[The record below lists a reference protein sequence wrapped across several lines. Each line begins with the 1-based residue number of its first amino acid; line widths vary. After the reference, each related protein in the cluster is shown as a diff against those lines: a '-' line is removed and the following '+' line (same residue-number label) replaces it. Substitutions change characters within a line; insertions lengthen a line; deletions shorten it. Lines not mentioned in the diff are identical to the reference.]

1 MITRHQAMR
10 TLFGADRKLHRMLQY
25 WAGTAIM
32 YTVIIGLMFGRAAL
46 AGQADA
52 RGICLY
58 VAVGVA
64 VFYPLVRVGGR
75 IGLAPTVL
83 AGLQGVFS
91 ISCHVW
97 GYSIAGPLRGVTLV
111 GLPVIVVFCIFALR
125 PRQTLMLTGFNLA
138 VMGATMWWHAARDP
152 LHFPPAVEAV
162 HFTIVAIGALA
173 VTLLTGEMS
182 KLRARLKTQ
191 KDDLLTALD
200 TIRTLATIDDLT
212 KLANRRHMNDLLAQE
227 ERRRDAGAGPICI
240 AVLDIDFFKRINDR
254 FGHAA
259 GDNVLR
265 DFAQATR
272 AELRE
277 GDVLARWGGEEFLLM
292 LPNTPPANARTVLE
306 RMRARVAALKPA
318 VESCSDA
325 QDRVSFSAGLSV
337 WHPDEPIA
345 ETVNRADKA
354 LYAAKAAGRNR
365 VIEG

>member
-1 MITRHQAMR
+1 M
-10 TLFGADRKLHRMLQY
+10 LFGADRKLHRMLQY

-32 YTVIIGLMFGRAAL
+32 YTIVIGLMFGPAAL
-46 AGQADA
+46 AGQPQA
-52 RGICLY
+52 RAICLY
-58 VAVGVA
+58 VAAGVA
-64 VFYPLVRVGGR
+64 LFYPLVRIGSRV
-75 IGLAPTVL
+75 GLAPTIL
-83 AGLQGVFS
+83 AGLQGIFS

-125 PRQTLMLTGFNLA
+125 PRQTLMLAAFNLC
-138 VMGATMWWHAARDP
+138 VMGATMWWHAAHDP
-152 LHFPPAVEAV
+152 LHFPPSAEAV
-162 HFTIVAIGALA
+162 HFAVVAVGSLA
-173 VTLLTGEMS
+173 VTLLTGEMN

-191 KDDLLTALD
+191 KDDLLAALD
-200 TIRTLATIDDLT
+200 TIRTLATIDELT
-212 KLANRRHMNDLLAQE
+212 KLANRRHMNELLEQE
-227 ERRRDAGAGPICI
+227 ERRRDAGGGPTCI

-292 LPNTPPANARTVLE
+292 LPNTASANARTVLE
-306 RMRARVAALKPA
+306 RMRARVAALEPCDGA
-318 VESCSDA
+318 AE
-325 QDRVSFSAGLSV
+325 RVSFSAGLSV
-337 WHPDEPIA
+337 WRPDEPII

-365 VIEG
+365 VIEA

>member
-1 MITRHQAMR
+1 MITRHQAARM
-10 TLFGADRKLHRMLQY
+10 LFGADRKLHRMLQY

-32 YTVIIGLMFGRAAL
+32 YTIVIGLMFGPAAL
-46 AGQADA
+46 AGQPQA
-52 RGICLY
+52 RAICLY
-58 VAVGVA
+58 VAAGVA
-64 VFYPLVRVGGR
+64 VFYPLVRIGSRV
-75 IGLAPTVL
+75 GLAPTIL
-83 AGLQGVFS
+83 AGLQGIFS

-97 GYSIAGPLRGVTLV
+97 GYAIAGPLRGVTLV

-125 PRQTLMLTGFNLA
+125 PRQTLMLTAFNLC
-138 VMGATMWWHAARDP
+138 VMGGTMWWLATHDP
-152 LHFPPAVEAV
+152 LHFPPAAEAV
-162 HFTIVAIGALA
+162 NFTFVAVASLA
-173 VTLLTGEMS
+173 VALLTGEMS

-200 TIRTLATIDDLT
+200 TIRTLATIDELT
-212 KLANRRHMNDLLAQE
+212 KLANRRHMNELLEQE
-227 ERRRDAGAGPICI
+227 ERRRDTGSSPTCI

-292 LPNTPPANARTVLE
+292 LPNTVPANARTVLE
-306 RMRARVAALKPA
+306 RMRARVAALEPCDGA
-318 VESCSDA
+318 AE
-325 QDRVSFSAGLSV
+325 RVSFSAGLSV
-337 WHPDEPIA
+337 WRPDEPID

-365 VIEG
+365 VIEA